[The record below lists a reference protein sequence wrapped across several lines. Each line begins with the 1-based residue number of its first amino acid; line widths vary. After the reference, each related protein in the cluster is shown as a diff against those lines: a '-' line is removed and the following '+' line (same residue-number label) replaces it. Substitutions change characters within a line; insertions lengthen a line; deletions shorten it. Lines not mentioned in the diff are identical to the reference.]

1 MNEMSTQERFKRGA
15 ADAGRYFQFMAEF
28 IGFTAEDAAT
38 IRETRF
44 IIEKYIPTIVA
55 GFYAQLL
62 RYPATRRIFSK
73 KDGWIDQEYLEMR
86 MQHQASFWRRTA
98 AGVYDEDY
106 ARFVD
111 YVGRAHTSQGADPKI
126 YIPERYVM
134 GMVSFVQQR
143 IAEALAAE
151 LHELDPELEL
161 RGIKAWDK
169 LLMVL
174 LEMFSRPYGH
184 ERVAET
190 FEAREHIDDQA
201 IFDLATETYERA
213 LGIARSIEYKEVHV
227 GSAEEIPEGERRVIQ
242 VDDPASPR
250 GLKGESGQNL
260 SIGVFHHQGQWY
272 ALQNSCLHRGGPV
285 CTGTLEGNTL
295 TCPWHGYQYDV
306 TNGQLLLDSSA
317 KLPMYA
323 VEVREGQV
331 YVRVPVFIR
340 DTMNISL
347 ESMMA
352 PVGAPS
358 PTLGENEVHV
368 ADLKPGQARRV
379 QVEGEAVAVYN
390 VGGIFYAT
398 QDACTHVGGPL
409 SEGELDGQMVVCPW
423 HASCFD
429 VTNGEVLCGPA
440 EKPLQTYRVVVTGD
454 IVRVEQAN
462 DAAGAR

>member
-1 MNEMSTQERFKRGA
+1 MNELSTQERFKRGA

-28 IGFTAEDAAT
+28 ISFTAEDAAT

-44 IIEKYIPTIVA
+44 IIEKYIPSIVA

-62 RYPATRRIFSK
+62 RYPATRRQFSK
-73 KDGWIDQEYLEMR
+73 KDGRIDQEYLEMR

-134 GMVSFVQQR
+134 GMVSFVEQK
-143 IAEALAAE
+143 IGEALAAE
-151 LHELDPELEL
+151 LHELDLELEL
-161 RGIKAWDK
+161 RGVKAWNK

-184 ERVAET
+184 EREAET
-190 FEAREHIDDQA
+190 FEAQERIDDQA
-201 IFDLATETYERA
+201 VYDLAIETYERA
-213 LGIARSIEYKEVHV
+213 LGIARSIEYREVHV
-227 GSAEEIPEGERRVIQ
+227 GSAEAIAEGERRIIQ
-242 VDDPASPR
+242 VD
-250 GLKGESGQNL
+250 EL
-260 SIGVFHHQGQWY
+260 SIGVFHHQDRWY
-272 ALQNSCLHRGGPV
+272 ALHNSCLHRGGPV
-285 CTGTLEGNTL
+285 CTGNLEGNTL

-306 TNGQLLLDSSA
+306 TSGQLLLDSSTR
-317 KLPMYA
+317 LPMYL

-340 DTMNISL
+340 DTMNVSL
-347 ESMMA
+347 DSMMA
-352 PVGAPS
+352 PAAPAAA
-358 PTLGENEVHV
+358 PRENELRVE
-368 ADLKPGQARRV
+368 DLKPGQARRV

-390 VGGIFYAT
+390 VGGVFYAT

-409 SEGELDGQMVVCPW
+409 SEGELDEQMIVCPW

-440 EKPLQTYRVVVTGD
+440 NKPLRTYRVVVIGD
-454 IVRVEQAN
+454 FVRVE
-462 DAAGAR
+462 

>member
-1 MNEMSTQERFKRGA
+1 MDHLSTQERFKRGA
-15 ADAGRYFQFMAEF
+15 ADAGRYFQFMSEF

-44 IIEKYIPTIVA
+44 IIEKYIPSIVA
-55 GFYAQLL
+55 GFYVKLL
-62 RYPATRRIFSK
+62 RYPATRRQFSK
-73 KDGWIDQEYLEMR
+73 KDGRIDQEYLEMR

-111 YVGRAHTSQGADPKI
+111 YVGRAHTSQGADPKV

-151 LHELDPELEL
+151 LHELDPDLEL
-161 RGIKAWDK
+161 RGMKAWNK

-184 ERVAET
+184 ERDTET
-190 FEAREHIDDQA
+190 FEAQEVIDDQA
-201 IFDLATETYERA
+201 VFDLALDTYERA

-227 GSAEEIPEGERRVIQ
+227 GSAEEIGEGERRVIQ
-242 VDDPASPR
+242 VDNLSFGDSGP
-250 GLKGESGQNL
+250 GSGQSL

-306 TNGQLLLDSSA
+306 TSGQLLLDESA
-317 KLPMYA
+317 KLPMYP
-323 VEVREGQV
+323 VEVRKGEV
-331 YVRVPVFIR
+331 YIRVPVFIR
-340 DTMNISL
+340 DTMNVSL

-352 PVGAPS
+352 PLATPAPS
-358 PTLGENEVHV
+358 LRENEVRV
-368 ADLKPGQARRV
+368 EDLKPGQAKRV

-390 VGGIFYAT
+390 VGGVFYAT

-409 SEGELDGQMVVCPW
+409 SEGDLDEQMIVCPW

-440 EKPLQTYRVVVTGD
+440 NKPLRTYRVVVTGD
-454 IVRVEQAN
+454 VVRVE
-462 DAAGAR
+462 

>member
-1 MNEMSTQERFKRGA
+1 MNQLSTQERFKRGA
-15 ADAGRYFQFMAEF
+15 ADACRYFQFMAEF

-62 RYPATRRIFSK
+62 RYPATRRQFSR
-73 KDGWIDQEYLEMR
+73 KDGRLDQEYLEMR

-134 GMVSFVQQR
+134 GMVSFVQQK

-184 ERVAET
+184 EREAET
-190 FEAREHIDDQA
+190 FEAREAIDDQA
-201 IFDLATETYERA
+201 VFDLTLETYERA
-213 LGIARSIEYKEVHV
+213 LGIARSVEYKEVHV
-227 GSAEEIPEGERRVIQ
+227 ASMDEIPDGQRRVIQ
-242 VDDPASPR
+242 VDDPT
-250 GLKGESGQNL
+250 GSGQAL

-272 ALQNSCLHRGGPV
+272 ALHNSCLHRGGPV

-306 TNGQLLLDSSA
+306 TSGQLLLDESA
-317 KLPMYA
+317 KLPMYR
-323 VEVREGQV
+323 VEVRESQV
-331 YVRVPVFIR
+331 YVRIPVFIR
-340 DTMNISL
+340 DTMNVSL
-347 ESMMA
+347 ENMMA
-352 PVGAPS
+352 PVAAPAVS
-358 PTLGENEVHV
+358 LRENEVRV
-368 ADLKPGQARRV
+368 EELKPGQTKRV

-390 VGGIFYAT
+390 VGGVFYAT
-398 QDACTHVGGPL
+398 QDACTHMGGPL
-409 SEGELDGQMVVCPW
+409 SEGDLDEQMIVCPW

-440 EKPLQTYRVVVTGD
+440 NQPLRTYQVVVTGD
-454 IVRVEQAN
+454 IIRVE
-462 DAAGAR
+462 